1 MAQALSILATECE
14 FVGSIPVM
22 AILGPAEGNIRAL
35 SLGTRKD
42 VTEGFAVP

>member
-1 MAQALSILATECE
+1 
-14 FVGSIPVM
+14 M

>member
-22 AILGPAEGNIRAL
+22 AMVGPAEGNIGAQ